1 MPTFSRDPFGELVHE
16 FNRVH
21 DEVNRLFGYR
31 FANGGLPVNLWADDH
46 NLYVEADLPAMDPAK
61 LDVSVTEG
69 NKLTISGERF
79 APTVEGAVWV
89 RQERPVGRFSR
100 EVVLP
105 VLVDPDKVEATYEHG
120 VLKLTLPKHEAAKP
134 RKITV
139 KA

>member
-16 FNRVH
+16 FNRVQ

-31 FANGGLPVNLWADDH
+31 FANGGLPVNLWADEH
-46 NLYVEADLPAMDPAK
+46 NLYVEADLPAMDPEK

-69 NKLTISGERF
+69 NKLTVSGERL
-79 APTVEGAVWV
+79 APTVEGAVWI

-100 EVVLP
+100 EVILP

>member
-16 FNRVH
+16 FNRVQ

-31 FANGGLPVNLWADDH
+31 FAAGGLPVNLWADDH

-61 LDVSVTEG
+61 LDVAVTEG
-69 NKLTISGERF
+69 NKLTIQGERL

-105 VLVDPDKVEATYEHG
+105 VLVDPDNVEATYEHG

>member
-16 FNRVH
+16 FNRVQ

-31 FANGGLPVNLWADDH
+31 FANGGLPVNLWADEH
-46 NLYVEADLPAMDPAK
+46 NLYVEADLPAMDPEK

-69 NKLTISGERF
+69 NKLTVSGERL
-79 APTVEGAVWV
+79 APTVEGAVWI

>member
-16 FNRVH
+16 FNRVQ

-31 FANGGLPVNLWADDH
+31 LAGGGLPVNLWADEH
-46 NLYVEADLPAMDPAK
+46 NLYVEADLPAMAPAK

-69 NKLTISGERF
+69 NKLTVSGERL

-89 RQERPVGRFSR
+89 RQERPVGKFSR
-100 EVVLP
+100 EVTLP

>member
-16 FNRVH
+16 FNRVQ

-31 FANGGLPVNLWADDH
+31 LAGGGLPVNLWADDH
-46 NLYVEADLPAMDPAK
+46 NLFVEADLPAMDPAK

-69 NKLTISGERF
+69 NKLTISGERL

-89 RQERPVGRFSR
+89 RQERPVGKFSR
-100 EVVLP
+100 EVTLP
-105 VLVDPDKVEATYEHG
+105 VLVDADRVEASYEHG

>member
-16 FNRVH
+16 FNRVQ

-31 FANGGLPVNLWADDH
+31 FAQGGLPVNLWADEH

-69 NKLTISGERF
+69 NKLTVSGERL

-89 RQERPVGRFSR
+89 RQERPVGKFSR

-105 VLVDPDKVEATYEHG
+105 VLVDPDRVEASYEHG

>member
-16 FNRVH
+16 FNRVQ

-31 FANGGLPVNLWADDH
+31 FAAGGLPVNLWADDH

-69 NKLTISGERF
+69 NKLTVSGERL

-100 EVVLP
+100 EVTLP

-134 RKITV
+134 RK
-139 KA
+139 